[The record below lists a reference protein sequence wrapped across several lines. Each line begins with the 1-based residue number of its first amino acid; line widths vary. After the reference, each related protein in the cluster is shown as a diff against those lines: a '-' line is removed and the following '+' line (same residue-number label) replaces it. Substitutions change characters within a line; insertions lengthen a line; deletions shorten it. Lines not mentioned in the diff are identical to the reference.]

1 MSYVICNGYYVLN
14 VNGKNY
20 VVDETSRC
28 SFVLR
33 RADKISLNGKAFS
46 PRFESG
52 KRYFDAMIGCS
63 VDGFICRDI
72 IDAVGGLKMDK
83 GTVVIGQQPLA
94 A

>member
-1 MSYVICNGYYVLN
+1 MSYVICNGYYILN

-20 VVDETSRC
+20 VADKTSDC

-33 RADKISLNGKAFS
+33 RKEKINLCGKIFT

-52 KRYFDAMIGCS
+52 KRYFEAMIGCQL
-63 VDGFICRDI
+63 DGFICRDI

-83 GTVVIGQQPLA
+83 GIVYIGQLPLA

>member
-20 VVDETSRC
+20 VVDKTSRC

-33 RADKISLNGKAFS
+33 KADKIRLNGKIFT

-52 KRYFDAMIGCS
+52 KRYFEAMIGCPL
-63 VDGFICRDI
+63 DGFICRDI
-72 IDAVGGLKMDK
+72 LDAVGGIEMDK
-83 GTVVIGQQPLA
+83 GTVCIGQQPLA

>member
-20 VVDETSRC
+20 VVDKTSDC

-33 RADKISLNGKAFS
+33 RKEKISLNGKTFS
-46 PRFESG
+46 PCFAYG
-52 KRYFDAMIGCS
+52 KQYYDKMVGKS

-72 IDAVGGLKMDK
+72 LDAVGGIEMDK
-83 GTVVIGQQPLA
+83 GTVCIGQQPLA

>member
-20 VVDETSRC
+20 VVDKASDC
-28 SFVLR
+28 SFVLQR
-33 RADKISLNGKAFS
+33 KGRIILNGKTFS
-46 PRFESG
+46 PCFAYG
-52 KRYFDAMIGCS
+52 KQYYDKMVGKS

-72 IDAVGGLKMDK
+72 LDAVGGIEMDK
-83 GTVVIGQQPLA
+83 GTVYIGQQPLA